1 MASYTG
7 QFVEGVEVDVGSM
20 SDDEVDKCLAGCKG
34 VLVCATGRDAF
45 FPAGD
50 SEGKNAL
57 GMTFSHMYT
66 YALCAV
72 QLKSSSQLALAMLC
86 HAFVMCTHVF
96 NCRGRV

>member
-57 GMTFSHMYT
+57 GMTVFT
-66 YALCAV
+66 YVHICTMCCATEK
-72 QLKSSSQLALAMLC
+72 Q
-86 HAFVMCTHVF
+86 
-96 NCRGRV
+96 